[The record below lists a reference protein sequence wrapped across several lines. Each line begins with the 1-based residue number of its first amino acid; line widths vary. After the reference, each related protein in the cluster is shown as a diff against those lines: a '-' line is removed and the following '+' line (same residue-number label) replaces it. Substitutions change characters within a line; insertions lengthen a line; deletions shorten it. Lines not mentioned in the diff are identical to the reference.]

1 MGTDN
6 MVEQI
11 FQQDEMNLSE
21 VDPDWTQEQ
30 LLARQSIFYL
40 KDIVEILG
48 LDPVKVKRKANE
60 LIKRGENPWEIMGVR
75 KMWTHWIV
83 RMSVF
88 APYYRQ
94 HFRSK
99 IKQVSLEWDGNT
111 LLKQEGIFLLTAVCK
126 LIPFSAHQLRY
137 RAKTN
142 PSSAAEYGIWK
153 EPELNAFVV
162 DMKVFSRWIKDLWSG
177 DFS

>member
-1 MGTDN
+1 MGTEH

-21 VDPDWTQEQ
+21 VDQEWTQEQ
-30 LLARQSIFYL
+30 LLERKSIFYL
-40 KDIVEILG
+40 KDIVDILT

-60 LIKRGENPWEIMGVR
+60 LIKKDENPWEIMGVR

-83 RMSVF
+83 RMAVF

-99 IKQVSLEWDGNT
+99 ISQVDASWDGNT
-111 LLKQEGIFLLTAVCK
+111 LLRQEGIFLLTAVCK

-142 PSSAAEYGIWK
+142 PRSAEEYGIWK

-162 DMKVFSRWIKDLWSG
+162 DMRIFSEWIRNLWSSELG
-177 DFS
+177 

>member
-1 MGTDN
+1 

-21 VDPDWTQEQ
+21 VNPDWTQDE
-30 LLARQSIFYL
+30 LLNRQSIFYL
-40 KDIVEILG
+40 KDIVEILM

-60 LIKRGENPWEIMGVR
+60 LKKKDISPWDSMGVR

-88 APYYRQ
+88 APYYRE

-99 IKQVSLEWDGNT
+99 IKPIDPNWDGNT
-111 LLKQEGIFLLTAVCK
+111 LLKQDGIFLLTAVCK

-142 PSSAAEYGIWK
+142 PKSSDEYGIWK
-153 EPELNAFVV
+153 EAEINAFVV
-162 DMKVFSRWIKDLWSG
+162 DMKVFSQWIKGLWSG
-177 DFS
+177 EYT

>member
-1 MGTDN
+1 

-11 FQQDEMNLSE
+11 FQADEMNLSE
-21 VDPDWTQEQ
+21 VNPDWTQEE
-30 LLARQSIFYL
+30 LLDRKSIFYL
-40 KDIVEILG
+40 KDIVEILM

-60 LIKRGENPWEIMGVR
+60 LKKKGQNPWDLMGVR

-88 APYYRQ
+88 APYYRK

-99 IKQVSLEWDGNT
+99 IKAIEPNWDGNT

-142 PSSAAEYGIWK
+142 PNSAEEYGIWK
-153 EPELNAFVV
+153 EPEMNAFVV
-162 DMKVFSRWIKDLWSG
+162 DMEVFSKWIKGLWSG
-177 DFS
+177 EFT

>member
-6 MVEQI
+6 MVERI
-11 FQQDEMNLSE
+11 FQQDEMSLSE
-21 VDPDWTQEQ
+21 VNQDWTAEQ
-30 LLARQSIFYL
+30 LLTRQSIFYL
-40 KDIVEILG
+40 KDIVEILA

-60 LIKRGENPWEIMGVR
+60 LLKKGDNPWEIMGVR

-83 RMSVF
+83 RMSIF

-99 IKQVSLEWDGNT
+99 IKHIDPNWDGNT
-111 LLKQEGIFLLTAVCK
+111 LLKQDGIFLLTAVCK

-142 PSSAAEYGIWK
+142 PDAASEYGIWK
-153 EPELNAFVV
+153 EPEINAFVV
-162 DMKVFSRWIKDLWSG
+162 DMGIFSKWIKELWSG
-177 DFS
+177 DFT